1 MSSHHHLTR
10 RWLLSIDVAS
20 AASVTAIADAEL
32 TVSSVERSE
41 RQELQPQQKAPT
53 LR

>member
-1 MSSHHHLTR
+1 MAPLYG
-10 RWLLSIDVAS
+10 WLLSS

-41 RQELQPQQKAPT
+41 RQEL
-53 LR
+53 